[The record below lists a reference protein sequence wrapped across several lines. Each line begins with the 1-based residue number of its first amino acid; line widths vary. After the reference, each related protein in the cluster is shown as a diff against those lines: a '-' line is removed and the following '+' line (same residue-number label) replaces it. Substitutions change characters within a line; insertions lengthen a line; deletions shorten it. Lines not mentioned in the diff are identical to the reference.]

1 VWDSEDSN
9 KNSTTDYLS
18 ARSKQLHEELN
29 NWRRRRESICPP
41 PSEFQLQVK
50 DWSQSASGLPARRKT
65 PVSFVPKSST
75 STYSPP
81 PSRPWMPPSASSP
94 ASDAK
99 RVSELVKKYIGNM
112 RNTG

>member
-1 VWDSEDSN
+1 VWDSEHSN

-29 NWRRRRESICPP
+29 NWRRRRESICPS

-50 DWSQSASGLPARRKT
+50 DWSQSASGLHARRKT

-75 STYSPP
+75 STYSPS
-81 PSRPWMPPSASSP
+81 PSRPWMPPSASSQ
-94 ASDAK
+94 ANDAK

-112 RNTG
+112 RSTG